1 MERRGFIGDAEPA
14 EVAKLKTIQ
23 RKKKSEDDLLALV
36 PPLPLEI
43 FRPSLI
49 EQARKNGIGENKA
62 RRLVAILIENG
73 ALEVVKKPRS
83 GTKAA
88 EFLRRKE

>member
-1 MERRGFIGDAEPA
+1 
-14 EVAKLKTIQ
+14 
-23 RKKKSEDDLLALV
+23 
-36 PPLPLEI
+36 LEI